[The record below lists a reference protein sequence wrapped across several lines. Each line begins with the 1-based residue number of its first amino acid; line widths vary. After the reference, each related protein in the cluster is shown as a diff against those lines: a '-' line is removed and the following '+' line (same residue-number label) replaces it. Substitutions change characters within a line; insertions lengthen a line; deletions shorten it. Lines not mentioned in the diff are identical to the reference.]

1 MLCYPDYSRSI
12 ISVISSIMNYYR
24 APYEYPT
31 VPVLDKHLSNFY
43 KNIVLIVLDG
53 MGHDMLEHDLPSN
66 SFLRSSCVSKL
77 SSVFPSTTA
86 SAMTSFYTGV
96 SPNEHAWL
104 GWSLFFK

>member
-24 APYEYPT
+24 VPYEYPT
-31 VPVLDKHLSNFY
+31 VPALDKHLSNFY
-43 KNIVLIVLDG
+43 KNVVLIVLDG

-77 SSVFPSTTA
+77 SSVFPSFPRMNTLG
-86 SAMTSFYTGV
+86 SAGRFSSRNFVGR
-96 SPNEHAWL
+96 
-104 GWSLFFK
+104 